1 MKIGVVCPSEIAIR
15 RFMPALSKF
24 SEIEFAGIGINSVEE
39 RYGNDTPSLAEVN
52 EMLETEN
59 RKADVFIDAYGG
71 KKFGSYEELISA
83 PNIDAVY
90 IPLPP
95 ALHYKW
101 AKMALLNGKHV
112 MVEKPATTALNDTME
127 LVRIAKEKNLAL
139 HENYMFIFHSQ
150 LDAIETIINEG
161 VLGDIR
167 LYRISFGFPQ
177 RGQSDF
183 RYNKALGGGALID
196 AGGYTIKYARRLLG
210 DTAHITEAQL
220 NYINE
225 FEVDIYGS
233 ATMKNDKGNVAQIA
247 FGMDNDYK
255 CELEIWG
262 SKGTLTTGRV
272 LTAPVGFV
280 PSARIKRNNDI
291 EEILLPEDDSFKKSI
306 DFFIHTIREPKDR
319 EKSYKDIATQA
330 QMIEDYYECAG
341 KNRQKGYCDN

>member
-1 MKIGVVCPSEIAIR
+1 MKIGVLCPSEIAIR
-15 RFMPALSKF
+15 RFMPSLSQF
-24 SEIEFAGIGINSVEE
+24 CEIEFAGIGVNSVKE
-39 RYGNDTPSLAEVN
+39 RYGNDIPSLVEVN
-52 EMLETEN
+52 EMIKAEN
-59 RKADVFIDAYGG
+59 SKADVFIDTYGG
-71 KKFGSYEELISA
+71 KKYSSYEELISA
-83 PNIDAVY
+83 SDIDAVY

-95 ALHYKW
+95 ALHFNW

-112 MVEKPATTALNDTME
+112 MVEKPATISLNDTLE
-127 LVRIAKEKNLAL
+127 LIRIAKEKKLAI
-139 HENYMFIFHSQ
+139 HENYMFVFHSQ
-150 LDAIETIINEG
+150 LDTIETIINEG
-161 VLGDIR
+161 SLGDIR

-225 FEVDIYGS
+225 FEVDMYGS
-233 ATMKNDKGNVAQIA
+233 ATIKNNKGNTAQIA
-247 FGMDNDYK
+247 FGMDNDYR

-280 PSARIKRNNDI
+280 PNAKIKRNNDI

-306 DFFIHTIREPKDR
+306 DFFIQTIRDPKIR
-319 EKSYKDIATQA
+319 EESYIDIATQA
-330 QMIEDYYECAG
+330 QMIEDFYGCAK
-341 KNRQKGYCDN
+341 KNR